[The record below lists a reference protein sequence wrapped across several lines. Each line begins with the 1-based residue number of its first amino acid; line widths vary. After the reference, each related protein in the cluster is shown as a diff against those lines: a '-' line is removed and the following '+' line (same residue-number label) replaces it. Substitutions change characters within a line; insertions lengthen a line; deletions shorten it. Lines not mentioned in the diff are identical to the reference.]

1 MTKTETAGK
10 NKRMTVELIGLVLL
24 GIFVVVALLLYFNSA
39 YGWFAM
45 NEQVDGNGMA
55 VTAYHDDVEAEYSHY
70 YYDAKNATAV
80 GVNSITDIQV
90 PQYDL
95 IFRQRN
101 RYTPAV
107 IRVALTGEE
116 DLPQSGT
123 IALTIG
129 RNLAA
134 SITTDEGAIAN
145 GSELPM
151 LNNLF
156 SSLMRLTIV
165 KGAGIYDDDP
175 TTLYRNIDNLPY
187 GNESTLYEVIKSQTA
202 NNATTN
208 VFTAITGSEGDPD
221 RYTKADSVT
230 LSIDYTA
237 DDWNDMDGD
246 GVNETLNVYVYVT
259 YDETLLR
266 EYGAYDATL
275 NGDITSVGQVI
286 KLSND
291 LLTIAASHS

>member
-1 MTKTETAGK
+1 MWFAAKLTS
-10 NKRMTVELIGLVLL
+10 MILL
-24 GIFVVVALLLYFNSA
+24 GLFVLFVTLLYLNSA
-39 YGWFAM
+39 FGWFAM
-45 NEQVDGNGMA
+45 NEEVDGNGMA
-55 VTAYHDDVEAEYSHY
+55 VTAYQDDVEAEYSHY
-70 YYDAKNATAV
+70 FYDAKNATGV
-80 GVNSITDIQV
+80 GQNSIDDIQV

-134 SITTDEGAIAN
+134 SITTDEGRTIAN
-145 GSELPM
+145 GSTLPA
-151 LNNLF
+151 LNDLF

-165 KGAGIYDDDP
+165 KGAGIYSDDP

-187 GNESTLYEVIKSQTA
+187 GNNSTLYEVIKSQTV
-202 NNATTN
+202 NDSTTN
-208 VFTAITGSEGDPD
+208 VFTTVTGDEGDPD

-237 DDWNDMDGD
+237 ADWNDMDGD

-286 KLSND
+286 KLNND

>member
-1 MTKTETAGK
+1 MPKYFTRKQNIWFAA
-10 NKRMTVELIGLVLL
+10 RICSLILL
-24 GIFVVVALLLYFNSA
+24 GLFVLGVILLYLNSA
-39 YGWFAM
+39 FGWFAQ
-45 NEQVDGNGMA
+45 NKEVGGDAMA
-55 VTAYHDDVEAEYSHY
+55 VTAYQDDVEAEYSHY
-70 YYDAKNATAV
+70 FYDAKNAV
-80 GVNSITDIQV
+80 GVGEDSITDIQV

-134 SITTDEGAIAN
+134 SITTDEGTIAN
-145 GSELPM
+145 GSELPA

-165 KGAGIYDDDP
+165 KGAGIYSDDP

-187 GNESTLYEVIKSQTA
+187 GNDSTLYEVIKSQTA

-208 VFTAITGSEGDPD
+208 VFTTVTGDEGDPD

-237 DDWNDMDGD
+237 ADWNDIDGD

>member
-1 MTKTETAGK
+1 MWFAARVG
-10 NKRMTVELIGLVLL
+10 MLALL
-24 GIFVVVALLLYFNSA
+24 GLFVLGVILLYLNSA
-39 YGWFAM
+39 FGWFAM
-45 NEQVDGNGMA
+45 NEDVSGNGMG
-55 VTAYHDDVEAEYSHY
+55 VTAYQDDVEAEYSHY
-70 YYDAKNATAV
+70 YYDAKNATGV
-80 GVNSITDIQV
+80 GEDSIDDIQV

-116 DLPQSGT
+116 DLPESGT
-123 IALTIG
+123 ISLTIG

-134 SITTDEGAIAN
+134 SITTDEGRTIAN
-145 GSELPM
+145 GSELAA
-151 LNNLF
+151 LNDLF

-165 KGAGIYDDDP
+165 KGAGIYDDDD
-175 TTLYRNIDNLPY
+175 TTLYNNIDRLPY
-187 GNESTLYEVIKSQTA
+187 GGSTLYEVIKSQTV
-202 NNATTN
+202 NDSTTS
-208 VFTAITGSEGDPD
+208 VFTTVTGDEGDPD

-237 DDWNDMDGD
+237 ADWNDMDGD

-286 KLSND
+286 KLNND

>member
-1 MTKTETAGK
+1 MMDYLTKHQKLNVIGK
-10 NKRMTVELIGLVLL
+10 IVMLALL
-24 GIFVVVALLLYFNSA
+24 GLFVLVVTLLYLNSA
-39 YGWFAM
+39 FGWFAQ
-45 NEQVDGNGMA
+45 NEQVGGEGMA

-70 YYDAKNATAV
+70 YYDAKNATGV
-80 GVNSITDIQV
+80 GLNAIDDIQV

-145 GSELPM
+145 GSELPA

-165 KGAGIYDDDP
+165 KGAGIYSDDP

-187 GNESTLYEVIKSQTA
+187 GNDSTLYEVIKSQTV
-202 NNATTN
+202 NDSTTN
-208 VFTAITGSEGDPD
+208 VFTTVTGGEGDPD

-230 LSIDYTA
+230 LSVDYTA
-237 DDWNDMDGD
+237 ADWNDMDGD

>member
-1 MTKTETAGK
+1 MTNTNTAGRG
-10 NKRMTVELIGLVLL
+10 KRFTFEIVGLILL
-24 GIFVVVALLLYFNSA
+24 GLFVVVALLLYFNSA
-39 YGWFAM
+39 FGWFAM
-45 NEQVDGNGMA
+45 NKEVDGDSMA
-55 VTAYHDDVEAEYSHY
+55 VTAYQDDVEAEYSHY
-70 YYDAKNATAV
+70 YYDAKNATGV
-80 GVNSITDIQV
+80 GEDSITDIQV

-116 DLPQSGT
+116 DLPESGT
-123 IALTIG
+123 ISLTVG

-134 SITTDEGAIAN
+134 TITTDEGTINN
-145 GSELPM
+145 GSELPA

-165 KGAGIYDDDP
+165 KGASIYSADP
-175 TTLYRNIDNLPY
+175 STLYRNIDNLPY
-187 GNESTLYEVIKSQTA
+187 GNNSTLYEVIKSQTA
-202 NNATTN
+202 NNSTTN
-208 VFTAITGSEGDPD
+208 VFTTVTGDEGDPD

-237 DDWNDMDGD
+237 ADWNDMDGD
-246 GVNETLNVYVYVT
+246 SVNETLNIYVYVT

>member
-1 MTKTETAGK
+1 MMDYLTKHQKLNVIGK
-10 NKRMTVELIGLVLL
+10 IVMLALL
-24 GIFVVVALLLYFNSA
+24 GLFVLVVTLLYLNSA
-39 YGWFAM
+39 FGWFAQ
-45 NEQVDGNGMA
+45 NEEVDGNGMA
-55 VTAYHDDVEAEYSHY
+55 VTAYQDDVEAEYSHY
-70 YYDAKNATAV
+70 YYDAKNAV
-80 GVNSITDIQV
+80 GVGRNSIDDIQV

-134 SITTDEGAIAN
+134 SITTDEGTIAN
-145 GSELPM
+145 GSELPA

-165 KGAGIYDDDP
+165 KGAGIYSDDP

-187 GNESTLYEVIKSQTA
+187 GNNSTLYEVIKSQTA
-202 NNATTN
+202 NDSTTN
-208 VFTAITGSEGDPD
+208 VFTTVTGDEGDPD

-237 DDWNDMDGD
+237 ADWNDMDGD
-246 GVNETLNVYVYVT
+246 SVNETLNVYVYVT

-286 KLSND
+286 KLNND

>member
-1 MTKTETAGK
+1 MPKYFTRKQNIWFAA
-10 NKRMTVELIGLVLL
+10 RICSLILL
-24 GIFVVVALLLYFNSA
+24 GLFVLGVILLYLNSA
-39 YGWFAM
+39 FGWFAQ
-45 NEQVDGNGMA
+45 NKEVDGNGMA

-70 YYDAKNATAV
+70 FYDAKNAV
-80 GVNSITDIQV
+80 GVGEDSITDIQV

-134 SITTDEGAIAN
+134 SITTDEGTIAN

-165 KGAGIYDDDP
+165 KGAGIYSDDP

-187 GNESTLYEVIKSQTA
+187 GNNSTLYEVIKSQTV
-202 NNATTN
+202 NDATTN
-208 VFTAITGSEGDPD
+208 VFTTVTGDEGDPD

-237 DDWNDMDGD
+237 ADWNDMDGD

-291 LLTIAASHS
+291 LLTITASHS